1 MTEATEQQQPFT
13 NSATSPIWKPITL
26 YKKKKKKK
34 RYCTKITYLTD
45 FFFSQ
50 STLYGAEVGGYK

>member
-13 NSATSPIWKPITL
+13 NSATSPIWRPITL

-34 RYCTKITYLTD
+34 RKDII
-45 FFFSQ
+45 Q
-50 STLYGAEVGGYK
+50 K